1 MADVAPLPELP
12 GVWQQIRL
20 VAGLRWRVLANN
32 LRKKHNQWDLIGM
45 IVAGVFA
52 TLAVL
57 GISVGFG
64 FGAYTFLSGGHETWM
79 AFLFW
84 AVFLFW
90 QLFPIFTA
98 GFGAGFEFRTLLR
111 FPLSLRAFYVI
122 GLAYGL
128 ADFAAVASV
137 CWLMAMN
144 IGAAS
149 ANPRVLPAM
158 LLISFLFVLMNI
170 TLERLIG
177 SWVERVL
184 ARRRSREI
192 FFAVFILLVVSVQF
206 LNPLLQRYGR
216 SAQPWVKQVL
226 PYFSAFP
233 ASLAGKAVS
242 GAALSHFSDTLIG
255 LIGISAY
262 ALLFSVFLWMR
273 FATQYRGEEL
283 SETAAP
289 VRAAARSVSPAAEQ
303 SDALRLLTPQVA
315 AVLRKEFRYLTRNSF
330 AFFLLIMPPVFVLLF
345 TTQFAGR
352 HPTAM
357 KHPVS
362 TEFFFPG
369 MMAYLILI
377 LMSPAYNSFAYD
389 GKGIQSFFT
398 SPVSFRQVFLGK
410 NLLQAGMLAFEL
422 TLSMAAFAFLV
433 GLPSLPILLAT
444 IAAIIFNVSGQLVIA
459 NWSSLCFPR
468 KLNFGQMRGQRQSGM
483 AALVAFGAQIL
494 LGGISAPILFM
505 SRWTGDKW
513 VPAEVFAFLAAATI
527 AGYSSSLNSLASL
540 AEKKKESLID
550 ALSR

>member
-1 MADVAPLPELP
+1 MADVAQLP

-20 VAGLRWRVLANN
+20 VAGLRWRVLGNN

-45 IVAGVFA
+45 VVASVFA
-52 TLAVL
+52 ILAVL
-57 GISVGFG
+57 GVSVGFG
-64 FGAYTFLSGGHETWM
+64 FGAYTFLSGGHETWL
-79 AFLFW
+79 ALLFW

-111 FPLSLRAFYVI
+111 FPLSLRAFFVI

-128 ADFAAVASV
+128 ADFAAVASIF
-137 CWLMAMN
+137 WLIAMS
-144 IGAAS
+144 IGVAL
-149 ANPRVLPAM
+149 ANPGVLPAM
-158 LLISFLFVLMNI
+158 LLISLLFVLMNI

-177 SWVERVL
+177 SWLERVL

-192 FFAVFILLVVSVQF
+192 FFAIFILLVVSVQF
-206 LNPLLQRYGR
+206 INPLLQRYGR
-216 SAQPWVKQVL
+216 SAQPWVRQL
-226 PYFSAFP
+226 FPYLAVFP
-233 ASLAGKAVS
+233 ASLAGKAIA
-242 GAALSHFSDTLIG
+242 GAALNHATDILVG
-255 LIGISAY
+255 VAGISAY

-289 VRAAARSVSPAAEQ
+289 SRAPVHSISRTVEQ
-303 SDALRLLTPQVA
+303 TDTLRLLTPQVA

-377 LMSPAYNSFAYD
+377 LMAPAYNSFAYD
-389 GKGIQSFFT
+389 GRGIQSFFT
-398 SPVSFRQVFLGK
+398 SPVSFREVFLGK

-422 TLSMAAFAFLV
+422 TLSMAAFFYLV

-444 IAAIIFNVSGQLVIA
+444 LAAIVFNVTGQLVIA
-459 NWSSLCFPR
+459 NWSSVCFPR

-483 AALVAFGAQIL
+483 AVLVSFGAQIL

-513 VPAEVFAFLAAATI
+513 VPAEVFAFLAAAAI
-527 AGYSSSLNSLASL
+527 AGYNSSLNPLAAL
-540 AEKKKESLID
+540 AEKKKENLID

>member
-1 MADVAPLPELP
+1 MADVAQLP

-20 VAGLRWRVLANN
+20 VAGLRWQVLGNS

-45 IVAGVFA
+45 VVASVFA

-57 GISVGFG
+57 GVSVGFG
-64 FGAYTFLSGGHETWM
+64 VGAYTLLSSGRETWV
-79 AFLFW
+79 ALLFW
-84 AVFLFW
+84 AIFLFW

-111 FPLSLRAFYVI
+111 FPLSLRAFYLI

-128 ADFAAVASV
+128 ADFAAVASI
-137 CWLMAMN
+137 CWLIAMS
-144 IGAAS
+144 IGIAF
-149 ANPRVLPAM
+149 ANPGVLPAM

-170 TLERLIG
+170 TLERLIA
-177 SWVERVL
+177 SWLERVL

-192 FFAVFILLVVSVQF
+192 FFALFILFAVSVQF

-216 SAQPWVKQVL
+216 SAQPWARQLL
-226 PYFSAFP
+226 PYLSVFP
-233 ASLAGKAVS
+233 SSLAGKAIA
-242 GAALSHFSDTLIG
+242 GAVLNHAADILVG
-255 LIGISAY
+255 VAGISAY

-273 FATQYRGEEL
+273 FAAQYSGEEL

-289 VRAAARSVSPAAEQ
+289 ARSPVRTVSRTAEHT
-303 SDALRLLTPQVA
+303 DALRLLTPQVA
-315 AVLRKEFRYLTRNSF
+315 AVLRKEFRYLTRNGF

-352 HPTAM
+352 HPTAT

-377 LMSPAYNSFAYD
+377 LMAPAYNSFAYD

-398 SPVSFRQVFLGK
+398 SPVSFREVFLGK

-422 TLSMAAFAFLV
+422 TLSMAAFFYLV

-444 IAAIIFNVSGQLVIA
+444 LAGIVFNVTGQLVIA

-483 AALVAFGAQIL
+483 AVLVAFGAQIL
-494 LGGISAPILFM
+494 LCGISAPILFM

-513 VPAEVFAFLAAATI
+513 VPAEVFAFLAAAAI
-527 AGYSSSLNSLASL
+527 AGYSSSLSPLAAL

>member
-1 MADVAPLPELP
+1 MADVAQLP

-20 VAGLRWRVLANN
+20 VAGLRWRVLGNN

-45 IVAGVFA
+45 VVASVFA
-52 TLAVL
+52 ILAVL
-57 GISVGFG
+57 GVSVGFG
-64 FGAYTFLSGGHETWM
+64 FGAYTFLSGGHETWL
-79 AFLFW
+79 ALLFW
-84 AVFLFW
+84 AIFLFW

-128 ADFAAVASV
+128 ADFAAVASI
-137 CWLMAMN
+137 CWLTAMS
-144 IGAAS
+144 IGVAL
-149 ANPRVLPAM
+149 ANPGVLPAM

-177 SWVERVL
+177 SWLERVL

-192 FFAVFILLVVSVQF
+192 FFAIFILLVVSVQF
-206 LNPLLQRYGR
+206 INPLLQRYGR
-216 SAQPWVKQVL
+216 SAQPWVRQL
-226 PYFSAFP
+226 FPYLAVFP
-233 ASLAGKAVS
+233 SSLAGKAIA
-242 GAALSHFSDTLIG
+242 GAALNHATDILVG
-255 LIGISAY
+255 VAGISAY

-273 FATQYRGEEL
+273 FVTQYSGEEL

-289 VRAAARSVSPAAEQ
+289 SRAPVRTLLRPAGQ
-303 SDALRLLTPQVA
+303 IDALRLLTPQVA

-362 TEFFFPG
+362 AEFFFPG

-377 LMSPAYNSFAYD
+377 LMAPAYNSFAYD

-398 SPVSFRQVFLGK
+398 SPVSFREVFLGK

-422 TLSMAAFAFLV
+422 TLSMAAFFYLV

-444 IAAIIFNVSGQLVIA
+444 LAAIVFNVTGQLVIA
-459 NWSSLCFPR
+459 NWSSVCFPR

-483 AALVAFGAQIL
+483 AVLVSFGAQIL

-513 VPAEVFAFLAAATI
+513 VPAEVFAFLAAAAI
-527 AGYSSSLNSLASL
+527 AGYSSSLYPLAAL

>member
-1 MADVAPLPELP
+1 VADVVQLP
-12 GVWQQIRL
+12 GVWEQIRL
-20 VAGLRWRVLANN
+20 VAGLRWRILANN

-45 IVAGVFA
+45 IFAGIFGGLFVIGLCFA
-52 TLAVL
+52 
-57 GISVGFG
+57 FC
-64 FGAYTFLSGGHETWM
+64 FGAYSFLSGGREAWI
-79 AFLFW
+79 ALLFW
-84 AVFLFW
+84 AIFLFW

-128 ADFAAVASV
+128 ADFAAIASL
-137 CWLMAMN
+137 CWLTAM
-144 IGAAS
+144 ILGAAV
-149 ANPRVLPAM
+149 ANASVLPAM
-158 LLISFLFVLMNI
+158 LLISALFVLMNI
-170 TLERLIG
+170 TLERMIG
-177 SWVERVL
+177 SWLERIL
-184 ARRRSREI
+184 ARRRGREM
-192 FFAVFILLVVSVQF
+192 FFALFILFAVSVQF
-206 LNPLLQRYGR
+206 INPLLQRYGR
-216 SAQPWVKQVL
+216 TAQPWVRHLL
-226 PYFSAFP
+226 PYLSVFP
-233 ASLAGKAVS
+233 PSLAGRAIA
-242 GAALSHFSDTLIG
+242 GAAQNHFADTLLG
-255 LIGISAY
+255 VAGISAY
-262 ALLFSVFLWMR
+262 MLLFSLLLWLR

-289 VRAAARSVSPAAEQ
+289 ARAVVRPVSRTAEQ

-352 HPTAM
+352 HPTAT

-362 TEFFFPG
+362 AEFFFPG

-377 LMSPAYNSFAYD
+377 LMAPAYNSFAYD
-389 GKGIQSFFT
+389 GKGIQTFFT
-398 SPVSFRQVFLGK
+398 SPVSFREVFLGK

-422 TLSMAAFAFLV
+422 ILSMVAFSYLV
-433 GLPSLPILLAT
+433 GLPSLPVLLAT
-444 IAAIIFNVSGQLVIA
+444 LAAIIFNVTGQLAIA

-483 AALVAFGAQIL
+483 AVLVSFATQII

-505 SRWTGDKW
+505 SRWTSDRW
-513 VPAEVFAFLAAATI
+513 LPLEVFAFLAAAAI
-527 AGYSSSLNSLASL
+527 AGYSSSLDPLASL
-540 AEKKKESLID
+540 AEKKKETLID